1 MYPVPINSGVSSSQL
16 EVKNPPA
23 NAGDARDAGSIPGSG
38 RSPGEGITTHSSI
51 IAWEIPWTEE
61 PRGPWGHKEVGH
73 NEHTYAMPRPT
84 RRYLEMWR
92 SIIKP
97 EILRCPAIYSTIPK
111 NVCPQIPTAL
121 RTLCG

>member
-73 NEHTYAMPRPT
+73 NEHTHTGGPMINAEPCT
-84 RRYLEMWR
+84 K
-92 SIIKP
+92 ITGVKP
-97 EILRCPAIYSTIPK
+97 CTKATDVEP
-111 NVCPQIPTAL
+111 
-121 RTLCG
+121 